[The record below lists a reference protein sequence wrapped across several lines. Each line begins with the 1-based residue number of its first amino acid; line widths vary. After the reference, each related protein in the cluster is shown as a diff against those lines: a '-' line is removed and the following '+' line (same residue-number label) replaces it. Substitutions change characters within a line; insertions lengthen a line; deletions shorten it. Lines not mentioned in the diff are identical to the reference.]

1 MAWDNEKKKVKTAV
15 AVAYEPGDK
24 APKILASGRGEV
36 AEKIIAKA
44 KENDV
49 PFYKDNKL
57 AETLSKLEIGDAI
70 PPELYEVVAEIL
82 VFVDDMD
89 KMKAKLQQ
97 AEMCIRD
104 RDYPLLQSET
114 DNYYLD
120 YNLDHSKG
128 YPGCIYTNQCNRK
141 DFSDYKMCIRDSN
154 GTK

>member
-89 KMKAKLQQ
+89 GWMNVKVRVRAWESGRELVYSVYIQTFTVFWS
-97 AEMCIRD
+97 CFNSGGLFGNR
-104 RDYPLLQSET
+104 
-114 DNYYLD
+114 YL
-120 YNLDHSKG
+120 NW
-128 YPGCIYTNQCNRK
+128 
-141 DFSDYKMCIRDSN
+141 
-154 GTK
+154 